1 MLSLAITHQEK
12 FLSLFPILTSKYA
25 EKQLPAEAKKFLS
38 IIEKSMKNVKWL
50 IKPTENLNENT
61 RVMLNNHIKQ
71 FDAISKTIAHFLEK
85 KRVKFQR
92 FYFLQDDELL

>member
-1 MLSLAITHQEK
+1 
-12 FLSLFPILTSKYA
+12 
-25 EKQLPAEAKKFLS
+25 
-38 IIEKSMKNVKWL
+38 MKNVKWL

-61 RVMLNNHIKQ
+61 KLMLNNHIKQ
-71 FDAISKTIAHFLEK
+71 FDAISKTLAHFLEK